1 VIRALTIAAA
11 VLAGSIALQTAHAQE
26 LKEIEIERIS
36 GRAPFVP
43 DPNKAYLLVET
54 RNLRAA
60 TFTFVKAADGAGGA
74 DPANATGYIEIAG
87 NHFANEDGVVS
98 VRLFA
103 VPPGEYFFSSLTWQ
117 WLPVDV
123 DCACM
128 GTVRFPVELGKVTAI
143 RVETAILD
151 AKGEQIG
158 VGNIGDAIPDGRHE
172 NDLFAMRGIAV
183 GHPTSALLRG
193 RVDDQYIEPARL
205 APVAELPNWFGRQI
219 NRVLPIPG
227 VLDYEGDRMVD
238 LRGRD

>member
-1 VIRALTIAAA
+1 MIRALTIAAA
-11 VLAGSIALQTAHAQE
+11 VLLGCVTYQPAHAQD

-43 DPNKAYLLVET
+43 DPSKAYLLVES
-54 RNLRAA
+54 RNLRGV
-60 TFTFVKAADGAGGA
+60 TFTFVKAADGARGA

-87 NHFANEDGVVS
+87 NHFTNEDGVVS

-103 VPPGEYFFSSLTWQ
+103 VPPGEYFFSSVTWQ
-117 WLPVDV
+117 WTPVDV

-128 GTVRFPVELGKVTAI
+128 GTVRFPVEPGKVTAI

-151 AKGEQIG
+151 ARGEQIG
-158 VGNIGDAIPDGRHE
+158 VGNLGKAIPDGRRE
-172 NDLFAMRGIAV
+172 NDLFAMRALAV
-183 GHPTSALLRG
+183 GHPTSDLLRG
-193 RVDDQYIEPARL
+193 KVDEGVIEPARFT
-205 APVAELPNWFGRQI
+205 PVPELPNWFGHQI

-238 LRGRD
+238 LRAQK

>member
-1 VIRALTIAAA
+1 MIRALTIAAA

-128 GTVRFPVELGKVTAI
+128 GTVLKVPLSTI
-143 RVETAILD
+143 
-151 AKGEQIG
+151 
-158 VGNIGDAIPDGRHE
+158 
-172 NDLFAMRGIAV
+172 
-183 GHPTSALLRG
+183 ALL
-193 RVDDQYIEPARL
+193 E
-205 APVAELPNWFGRQI
+205 
-219 NRVLPIPG
+219 
-227 VLDYEGDRMVD
+227 D
-238 LRGRD
+238 LGMAAMAALMLFF